1 MALPMLWCG
10 PSSVSERRHDA
21 HVRPGGDARA
31 IFVRLPAVRT
41 AARGAVLM
49 DINTM
54 FGVLLTAFLVIVVL
68 CVKPLGSYI
77 ADVMQLPGDT
87 QARHDRQVRP
97 NFVLRTGARFEALL
111 YRLSGIDPRQEMSW
125 TRYAIALLLFNVL
138 GAVVVYGL
146 QRLQLFFP
154 LNPQRFAAV
163 SPDSS
168 FNTAVSF
175 ITNTNWQGYSG
186 ESTMGYLVQM
196 AGLAVQNFLSAATGI
211 VVAIALIRGFA
222 RHTVKTIGNFWGD
235 VPRATLHVLLPLSA
249 VLALVLVSQGE
260 MQNFDGYKD
269 ATTVEKITYQ
279 NPKTDA
285 DGNPIKDAAGNPVT
299 ETATTQTQTLPMGPI
314 ASQEAIKELGTNGG
328 GFYNANSAHPYENP
342 TPLTNLLEMLAIFI
356 IPFALTYTFGK
367 MVGDT
372 RQGWVVLAAMLI
384 LFVPLVM
391 MAFHSEQQGNPLIAK
406 QGIDQV
412 ASAAQPGGNMEGK
425 ETRFGIAASALF
437 AAVTTATSCGAVN
450 SMHDS
455 MTPLGGFVP
464 LFLIELGEVAPG
476 GVGTGMYSILIFA
489 ILGVFIAGLMIGRTP
504 EYIGK
509 KIEALEMK
517 LASIFILTTPFVVLI
532 GTAVAVVTV
541 AGKAGV
547 ANPGAHGFSEIL
559 YAFSSA
565 ANNNGSAFAGLSA
578 NTVFYNVSTGL
589 AMFIA
594 RFWPIVA
601 ALAIAGSLA
610 AKKRVPVTEGTM
622 PTHGPLFVAL
632 LVGSI
637 LLIGVLT
644 YVPALALGPV
654 VEHFMLAAAA
664 K

>member
-1 MALPMLWCG
+1 VMLTG
-10 PSSVSERRHDA
+10 
-21 HVRPGGDARA
+21 
-31 IFVRLPAVRT
+31 
-41 AARGAVLM
+41 
-49 DINTM
+49 
-54 FGVLLTAFLVIVVL
+54 FLVIVLL
-68 CVKPLGSYI
+68 CVKPVGSYI
-77 ADVMQLPGDT
+77 AGVMQLD
-87 QARHDRQVRP
+87 RDRQGPP
-97 NFVLRTGARFEALL
+97 NLALRAGGRVEGRL
-111 YRLSGIDPRQEMSW
+111 YRLCGIDSAEEMSW

-138 GAVVVYGL
+138 GAVIVYGL

-211 VVAIALIRGFA
+211 AVAIALIRSFA
-222 RHTVKTIGNFWGD
+222 RHTVKTIGNFWVD
-235 VPRATLHVLLPLSA
+235 VTRAALYVLLPLA
-249 VLALVLVSQGE
+249 VVLALVLVSQGVIE
-260 MQNFDGYKD
+260 NFAGYQD

-285 DGNPIKDAAGNPVT
+285 AGNPIKDAAGNAVT

-342 TPLTNLLEMLAIFI
+342 TPLTNLFEMFAILL

-372 RQGWVVLAAMLI
+372 RQGWVILTAMLI
-384 LFVPLVM
+384 LFVPMVIL
-391 MAFHSEQQGNPLIAK
+391 AFHSEQAGNPLIAK

-412 ASAAQPGGNMEGK
+412 ASTLQAGGNMEGK
-425 ETRFGIAASALF
+425 ETRFGIAASSLF
-437 AAVTTATSCGAVN
+437 AAAATGTSTGAVN
-450 SMHDS
+450 TSHDS

-464 LFLIELGEVAPG
+464 MFLIQLAEVAPG
-476 GVGTGMYSILIFA
+476 GVGTGVYSILIFA

-504 EYIGK
+504 EYLGK
-509 KIEALEMK
+509 KIEAFEMK
-517 LASIFILTTPFVVLI
+517 MASVFILTTPFAVLI
-532 GTAVAVVTV
+532 GTAVAVMTL

-547 ANPGAHGFSEIL
+547 GNPGAHGFSEIL

-565 ANNNGSAFAGLSA
+565 ANNNGSAFGGLTAS
-578 NTVFYNVSTGL
+578 TVFYNVATAL
-589 AMFIA
+589 AMFIG

-622 PTHGPLFVAL
+622 PTHGPLFVIL
-632 LVGSI
+632 LIGSI

-654 VEHFMLAAAA
+654 VEHFMLAAA

>member
-1 MALPMLWCG
+1 M
-10 PSSVSERRHDA
+10 DA
-21 HVRPGGDARA
+21 
-31 IFVRLPAVRT
+31 
-41 AARGAVLM
+41 
-49 DINTM
+49 NTT
-54 FGVLLTAFLVIVVL
+54 FGVLLAAFLGIVVL
-68 CVKPLGSYI
+68 CVRPLGSYI
-77 ADVMQLPGDT
+77 ADVMQGK
-87 QARHDRQVRP
+87 P
-97 NFVLRTGARFEALL
+97 NFALRAAGRVEGFL
-111 YRLSGIDPRQEMSW
+111 YRICGIDPGEEMPW
-125 TRYAIALLLFNVL
+125 TQYAIALLLFNVL

-146 QRLQLFFP
+146 QRLQLFLP
-154 LNPQRFAAV
+154 LNPQRFVAV

-211 VVAIALIRGFA
+211 AVAIALIRGFA
-222 RHTVKTIGNFWGD
+222 RHTVKTLGNFWVD
-235 VPRATLHVLLPLSA
+235 VTRCTLYVLLPLAA
-249 VLALVLVSQGE
+249 VLALVLVSQGVI
-260 MQNFDGYKD
+260 QNVAGYRD
-269 ATTVEKITYQ
+269 ATTVEKLSYL
-279 NPKTDA
+279 NPKSDA
-285 DGNPIKDAAGNPVT
+285 AGNPIKDAAGNAVT
-299 ETATTQTQTLPMGPI
+299 EPATTQTQTLPMGPI

-342 TPLTNLLEMLAIFI
+342 TPLTNLLEMLAIFV

-372 RQGWVVLAAMLI
+372 RQGWVILSAMLI
-384 LFVPLVM
+384 LFVPLVIL
-391 MAFHSEQQGNPLIAK
+391 AFHTEQIGNPLIAQ

-412 ASAAQPGGNMEGK
+412 AGAMQAGGNMEGK

-437 AAVTTATSCGAVN
+437 SALTTATSCGAVN
-450 SMHDS
+450 AMHDS

-464 LFLIELGEVAPG
+464 LFLIQLGEVAPG
-476 GVGTGMYSILIFA
+476 GVGTGVYSILMFA

-504 EYIGK
+504 EYLGK
-509 KIEALEMK
+509 KIEAFEMK
-517 LASIFILTTPFVVLI
+517 MASVFILTTPFAVLI
-532 GTAVAVVTV
+532 GTAVAVMTG
-541 AGKAGV
+541 AGQAGI
-547 ANPGAHGFSEIL
+547 ANPGPHGFSEIL

-565 ANNNGSAFAGLSA
+565 ANNNGSAFNGISA
-578 NTVFYNVSTGL
+578 NTVFYNVATGL
-589 AMFIA
+589 AMFIG
-594 RFWPIVA
+594 RFWPIMA

-622 PTHGPLFVAL
+622 PTHGPLFVTL
-632 LVGSI
+632 LIGSI

-654 VEHFMLAAAA
+654 VEHFMLAAA